1 MGPAFQPVGDR
12 ARWRVLYELLVP
24 LKVGGVLTY
33 DQMAAALD
41 LDPTKDRTTIQ
52 LAMRR
57 AARELEQVHKR
68 ATDAVPNEGYRIVEP
83 EQHLG
88 LARRHQRKAGKALVR
103 GQSKV
108 VNVDYNLIDPE
119 TRKAFEI
126 VAGVFAAQIDFNRRM
141 DVRQDNLEAALVAV
155 TQRTEVQAERTDEE
169 IAELRA
175 RLKRLEEQAS
185 GSE

>member
-1 MGPAFQPVGDR
+1 MGPAFEPVGDR

-24 LKVGGVLTY
+24 LQVGGVLTY
-33 DQMAAALD
+33 DEMATALG
-41 LDPTKDRTTIQ
+41 LDPRTDRRTVQ

-57 AARELEQVHKR
+57 AAQELLEVHKR
-68 ATDAVPNEGYRIVEP
+68 AVDVIPNEGYRIVEP
-83 EQHLG
+83 EQHLS
-88 LARRHQRKAGKALVR
+88 LARRHQRKAGNALVR

-108 VNVDYNLIDPE
+108 VNVDYNRIDPE

-141 DVRQDNLEAALVAV
+141 DVRQDKLEAALAAV
-155 TQRTEVQAERTDEE
+155 TRKTEAQAERTDEE

-175 RLKRLEEQAS
+175 RLKWLEEQSS